1 MKNITFDLI
10 EQAFIKNKYNLYLEK
25 PYDLNLFGIRSNNSK
40 SDSFD
45 DYIGCIYVDDKFNK
59 QIVVFPATT
68 DPGKHWLLN
77 PMNVKGT
84 IIMVPGQYKNAYKI
98 GWHNIEKP
106 VEAYPAFQQIGLMNY
121 VRDNDKS
128 EYLDFNLYRDLTV
141 RIKNIFTSLA
151 ATNIHRASKWKKLLN
166 IGMYSAG
173 CQVLQNDADLQVLL
187 DLGNKQIE
195 STGYKKFTYTLF
207 EEFEL

>member
-1 MKNITFDLI
+1 MKPITFDII

-25 PYDLNLFGIRSNNSK
+25 AYDLNLFGIRSNNSK

-45 DYIGCIYVDDKFNK
+45 DFIGCIYIDDKFKK
-59 QIVVFPATT
+59 QLVIFPATT

-77 PMNVKGT
+77 PMNVNGT
-84 IIMVPGQYKNAYKI
+84 IIMVPGQYRSVYKI
-98 GWHNIEKP
+98 GYHNLSNPI
-106 VEAYPAFQQIGLMNY
+106 EAYSAFQQIGLMIY

-128 EYLDFNLYRDLTV
+128 EYLNFDLYRNTSL
-141 RIKNIFTSLA
+141 RIKNLFTSMA
-151 ATNIHRASKWKKLLN
+151 STNIHRASKWKKLLN

-173 CQVLQNDADLQVLL
+173 CQVLQNDVDLQTLL
-187 DLGNKQIE
+187 NLGNKQIE

-207 EEFEL
+207 EESEI